1 MATRTLRGMA
11 ARSWAGSS
19 ITAVAI
25 AAGAGAAQLGIGYGL
40 GIIAWLPDTTNA
52 GGRVPWLASL
62 GWVVWIAASSTVLGA
77 VTAHML
83 AGRGDAPGPD
93 SLDGWVLGAWRAALV
108 FAAAIG
114 ALVVVPLV
122 AVPART
128 AETPDNFAPEWTAAG
143 YVVLGVIIGLV
154 TAVGALTARAVAAN
168 VVASVGYIWLLA
180 VIAVIDSLS
189 QGDEPVLAQLAFWEF
204 NGGPQV
210 RGFYVPGV
218 IVMLVMAAAIGF
230 LAAWRAGRRGDSRV
244 GVAISGAVG
253 PLLVAS
259 AYLLA
264 APQFAGE
271 DNVDISQW
279 SAAMFAPYAV
289 IAGLAGSVLVAAIGP
304 PLTAEEKAKNRAMA
318 AERRAVLDS
327 ERRAAAEARAAERQA
342 SAESRAAEKQT
353 AAEARAAEKQ
363 AAAEA
368 KAKAKAAK
376 SDAKSTQSAP
386 ETTTETP
393 TPALGRSASDRR
405 TDDDLMDWPSALED
419 KPARV
424 LTSSG
429 TDSFRDPDD
438 LADDAYAPPRAYRSP
453 GRTTDTD
460 AKAYAS
466 DTVTPDPA
474 DEKPTEEKPRPGPK
488 PPLWPGRPAQ
498 PTAEDRP
505 QGEDPDTPGRP
516 RTRRPKR

>member
-1 MATRTLRGMA
+1 MA

-19 ITAVAI
+19 VTAVAI

-40 GIIAWLPDTTNA
+40 GIVAWLPASNLDNA
-52 GGRVPWLASL
+52 RVPWLASL
-62 GWVVWIAASSTVLGA
+62 AWVVWIAASSTVLGA
-77 VTAHML
+77 VIAHML
-83 AGRGDAPGPD
+83 AGRGDGEGPD
-93 SLDGWVLGAWRAALV
+93 SLEGLALGAWRATLV

-143 YVVLGVIIGLV
+143 YVVLGVIIGLI

-180 VIAVIDSLS
+180 VIAVTGSLRR
-189 QGDEPVLAQLAFWEF
+189 GDEPVLAQLAFWEF
-204 NGGPQV
+204 NGGPEV

-218 IVMLVMAAAIGF
+218 LLMLVVAAVIGF

-253 PLLVAS
+253 PLLVAV

-304 PLTAEEKAKNRAMA
+304 PLTAEEKAERRALA
-318 AERRAVLDS
+318 AERRAVLES
-327 ERRAAAEARAAERQA
+327 ERRAAGEARAAQKQASAEARAAD
-342 SAESRAAEKQT
+342 
-353 AAEARAAEKQ
+353 KQ
-363 AAAEA
+363 AAADA
-368 KAKAKAAK
+368 KARAKADAKTAKAA
-376 SDAKSTQSAP
+376 P
-386 ETTTETP
+386 ET
-393 TPALGRSASDRR
+393 PAAAPAPSLDKSPAPDRR
-405 TDDDLMDWPSALED
+405 SDDDLMDWPSALDD
-419 KPARV
+419 KPTRSLAAN
-424 LTSSG
+424 
-429 TDSFRDPDD
+429 DPDD
-438 LADDAYAPPRAYRSP
+438 LADDAYAPPRAYRTP
-453 GRTTDTD
+453 GRSTGAD
-460 AKAYAS
+460 AKAYVS
-466 DTVTPDPA
+466 ETVDP
-474 DEKPTEEKPRPGPK
+474 EPEPGPSGEEKTRPGPK
-488 PPLWPGRPAQ
+488 PPLWPGRPVQ
-498 PTAEDRP
+498 PAAENPPNGDAP
-505 QGEDPDTPGRP
+505 NGDAPNGAPPNGEDGESPARP

>member
-1 MATRTLRGMA
+1 MVTRTLRGMA

-40 GIIAWLPDTTNA
+40 GIVTWLPDA
-52 GGRVPWLASL
+52 GADNGRVPWLASL
-62 GWVVWIAASSTVLGA
+62 AWVVWIAATSTVLGA
-77 VTAHML
+77 VTAHTL
-83 AGRGDAPGPD
+83 AGRGDAPPD
-93 SLDGWVLGAWRAALV
+93 SLDGLVLGAWRAALV

-122 AVPART
+122 AVPARA

-143 YVVLGVIIGLV
+143 YVVLGVIIGLL

-168 VVASVGYIWLLA
+168 VVATAGYIWLLA
-180 VIAVIDSLS
+180 VISVTDNLR

-210 RGFYVPGV
+210 RGFYMPGV
-218 IVMLVMAAAIGF
+218 VVMLVAAAAIGF

-253 PLLVAS
+253 PLLVAA

-304 PLTAEEKAKNRAMA
+304 PLTAQEKAERQAA
-318 AERRAVLDS
+318 REAERQ
-327 ERRAAAEARAAERQA
+327 AAAEARAT
-342 SAESRAAEKQT
+342 EKQA
-353 AAEARAAEKQ
+353 AAEARATEKQAATERRAAEKQ

-368 KAKAKAAK
+368 KAQGRTAKE
-376 SDAKSTQSAP
+376 DR
-386 ETTTETP
+386 ETP
-393 TPALGRSASDRR
+393 VPVLSKASDQRS
-405 TDDDLMDWPSALED
+405 DDDLMGWPAALED
-419 KPARV
+419 KPTRV
-424 LTSSG
+424 ATSSG
-429 TDSFRDPDD
+429 THPVRDPDDD
-438 LADDAYAPPRAYRSP
+438 LADDDYAPSRAYSSLGRSS
-453 GRTTDTD
+453 DAD
-460 AKAYAS
+460 AKAYAT
-466 DTVTPDPA
+466 DTVDPEPTG
-474 DEKPTEEKPRPGPK
+474 DDKPAEAKPRPGPK
-488 PPLWPGRPAQ
+488 PPLWPSRAAQ
-498 PTAEDRP
+498 PPTADDSD
-505 QGEDPDTPGRP
+505 GGGTDPDGPRP

>member
-1 MATRTLRGMA
+1 MIVTRTLRGMA

-40 GIIAWLPDTTNA
+40 GIVAWLPAVEPDN
-52 GGRVPWLASL
+52 GRVPWLASL
-62 GWVVWIAASSTVLGA
+62 AWVVWIAATSTVLGA

-83 AGRGDAPGPD
+83 AGRGDSHPD
-93 SLDGWVLGAWRAALV
+93 SLDGFVLGAWRAALV

-122 AVPART
+122 AVPARA

-143 YVVLGVIIGLV
+143 YVVLGVIIGLL

-168 VVASVGYIWLLA
+168 VVATAAYIWLLA
-180 VIAVIDSLS
+180 VISVTDNLR

-210 RGFYVPGV
+210 RGFYMPGV
-218 IVMLVMAAAIGF
+218 VVMLVAAAAIGF

-253 PLLVAS
+253 PLLVAA

-304 PLTAEEKAKNRAMA
+304 PLTAQEK
-318 AERRAVLDS
+318 AERRAL
-327 ERRAAAEARAAERQA
+327 AAERQA
-342 SAESRAAEKQT
+342 TREAERQAAAQ
-353 AAEARAAEKQ
+353 ARAAEKQ
-363 AAAEA
+363 AAAERRAADKQAAAEA
-368 KAKAKAAK
+368 KAQEKAQGKTAQE
-376 SDAKSTQSAP
+376 DR
-386 ETTTETP
+386 ETP
-393 TPALGRSASDRR
+393 VPVLSKASDQRS
-405 TDDDLMDWPSALED
+405 DDDLVGWPAALED
-419 KPARV
+419 KPTARV
-424 LTSSG
+424 ATSSG
-429 TDSFRDPDD
+429 TQPVRDPDDD
-438 LADDAYAPPRAYRSP
+438 LADDDYAPSRAYRSL
-453 GRTTDTD
+453 GRSSDTD
-460 AKAYAS
+460 AKAYAT
-466 DTVTPDPA
+466 DTVEPEPTANDKPA
-474 DEKPTEEKPRPGPK
+474 EDKPRPGPK
-488 PPLWPGRPAQ
+488 PPLWPGRTAQQ
-498 PTAEDRP
+498 PTADDSD
-505 QGEDPDTPGRP
+505 GGGTDPDGPRP

>member
-1 MATRTLRGMA
+1 MVTRTLRGMA

-19 ITAVAI
+19 VTAVAI

-40 GIIAWLPDTTNA
+40 GIVTWLPEADPDN
-52 GGRVPWLASL
+52 GRVPWLASL
-62 GWVVWIAASSTVLGA
+62 AWVVWIAATSTVLGA

-83 AGRGDAPGPD
+83 AGRGDVPPD
-93 SLDGWVLGAWRAALV
+93 SLDGFVLGAWRAALV

-122 AVPART
+122 AVPARA

-168 VVASVGYIWLLA
+168 VVATAGYIWLLA
-180 VIAVIDSLS
+180 VVSVTDNLR

-204 NGGPQV
+204 NSGPQV
-210 RGFYVPGV
+210 RGFNVPGV
-218 IVMLVMAAAIGF
+218 VMMLVAAAAIGF

-253 PLLVAS
+253 PLLVAA

-304 PLTAEEKAKNRAMA
+304 PLTAQEK
-318 AERRAVLDS
+318 AERRAL
-327 ERRAAAEARAAERQA
+327 AAERQVA
-342 SAESRAAEKQT
+342 RDAERRA

-363 AAAEA
+363 AAAERRAAEKQAAADA
-368 KAKAKAAK
+368 KANEKAAGK
-376 SDAKSTQSAP
+376 
-386 ETTTETP
+386 TTNEDQETP
-393 TPALGRSASDRR
+393 VPVLTKASDQRS
-405 TDDDLMDWPSALED
+405 DDDLMGWPAALED
-419 KPARV
+419 KPTTRV
-424 LTSSG
+424 ATSSG
-429 TDSFRDPDD
+429 TRPVRDPDDD
-438 LADDAYAPPRAYRSP
+438 LADDDYAPSRAYRSL
-453 GRTTDTD
+453 GRSSDADARAYATDTVEPEPTGD
-460 AKAYAS
+460 DK
-466 DTVTPDPA
+466 PA
-474 DEKPTEEKPRPGPK
+474 EDKPRPGPK
-488 PPLWPGRPAQ
+488 PPLWPGRPVPPPAQ
-498 PTAEDRP
+498 PTADDSD
-505 QGEDPDTPGRP
+505 GGGTDPDGPRP